1 MRRQRI
7 DFYTLVLCLAV
18 LAIILSLSSS
28 TDNYLIPK
36 AVAQKDNFGNSTGKA
51 SSATRFNQS
60 AIGSVYTSLTSP
72 KTSAHNSSKLNEGT
86 ATVPSP
92 PNPTNT
98 VESVIGSFLNPKVLL
113 SSAIDQI
120 RNSTASSVSSN
131 DSNRNSTIVVGDY
144 DTVLLSRQ
152 IIPPK
157 DFIPLFDTPP
167 YIGME
172 GTVSAKLPCN
182 ANSTSP
188 LKIFIAKIRIG
199 QTLGLKPVRLHLVSD
214 LSEPGYTCVY
224 HERLAFT
231 TATRTAGASNE
242 AKGNNTNTAISGATD
257 NLTITDIGLL
267 NPTGYQVIL
276 PDTSSIAIGFNDTLS
291 TSPSI

>member
-18 LAIILSLSSS
+18 LTIILSLSSI
-28 TDNYLIPK
+28 DNYLIPK
-36 AVAQKDNFGNSTGKA
+36 AVAQKDNYGNRTGKA

-60 AIGSVYTSLTSP
+60 AIESVNTSLTSP

-86 ATVPSP
+86 ATVASP

-131 DSNRNSTIVVGDY
+131 DSNRNSTIVGGDY
-144 DTVLLSRQ
+144 DAVLLSRK
-152 IIPPK
+152 IIAPK
-157 DFIPLFDTPP
+157 DFIPPFDAPP
-167 YIGME
+167 YNEMKGH
-172 GTVSAKLPCN
+172 VSAKLPSN

-188 LKIFIAKIRIG
+188 LKIFIAKIGVG
-199 QTLGLKPVRLHLVSD
+199 QTLELKPGELQLVSD
-214 LSEPGYTCVY
+214 LSKPGYTCVY
-224 HERLAFT
+224 HESLPFT

-242 AKGNNTNTAISGATD
+242 AKGNNTNTALSGATD

-267 NPTGYQVIL
+267 NPTDLPSIL
-276 PDTSSIAIGFNDTLS
+276 PDTSSCRIQ
-291 TSPSI
+291 